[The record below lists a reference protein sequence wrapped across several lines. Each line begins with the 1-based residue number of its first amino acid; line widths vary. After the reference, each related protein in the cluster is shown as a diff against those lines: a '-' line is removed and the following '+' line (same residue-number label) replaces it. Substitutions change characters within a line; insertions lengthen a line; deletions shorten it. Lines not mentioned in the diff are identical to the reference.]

1 MPEARFY
8 VPDYQFDTLQAFKR
22 MFGRNWGQLL
32 LEFMNQK
39 VNSQPAMSREQQVEL
54 IFKKYFGDITNER
67 EFIDMMG
74 IEDAQTA
81 VRRRVRDACSAN
93 KDHYDDLINMLR
105 DKLPRLAEL
114 GGYRK

>member
-1 MPEARFY
+1 MPDTKFY
-8 VPDYQFDTLQAFKR
+8 VPENKLDTVLNFKKE
-22 MFGRNWGQLL
+22 FGRTWGQLIID
-32 LEFMNQK
+32 FMEAK
-39 VNSQPAMSREQQVEL
+39 LSTTPKLSKEEQVEL

-74 IEDAQTA
+74 FEDAQTA
-81 VRRRVRDACSAN
+81 IRRRVRDACSAN